1 MNRRSALVRGV
12 GVRQMAGLRGP
23 KMTIVEDRRTPG
35 RRERKKAER
44 RAAIISVARKAF
56 QKSGF
61 DGASM
66 EAIAEDSDISS
77 ATLYNYFQSK
87 SELLFSI
94 LEQDLSSLSEKITN
108 IAVDSEINPKL
119 LVLNVMNIYFCWFND
134 YDRGLIRQFVADA
147 IRSPQF
153 HGRSY
158 HHLEN
163 LMILHIEGLLNR
175 MVECGNL
182 KSSLDVESSARLI
195 FNIGNSEFYAF
206 IASENFSVDLILDR
220 IGHQVDLAIS
230 GIG

>member
-1 MNRRSALVRGV
+1 
-12 GVRQMAGLRGP
+12 MAGLRGR

-66 EAIAEDSDISS
+66 EAIAEDSDISP
-77 ATLYNYFQSK
+77 ATLYNYFPSK

-94 LEQDLSSLSEKITN
+94 LEEDLSSLSDKISN
-108 IAVDSEINPKL
+108 IVVNSKINPKL
-119 LVLNVMNIYFCWFND
+119 LILNIMNIYFYWFND
-134 YDRGLIRQFVADA
+134 YDRGLIRQFAADA

-158 HHLEN
+158 HHLES
-163 LMILHIEGLLNR
+163 LMIMHIEGLLKR

-182 KSSLDVESSARLI
+182 KSILDIKNSARLI

-206 IASENFSVDLILDR
+206 ITSEDLSVDTILDR
-220 IGHQVDLAIS
+220 INNQIDLAII
-230 GIG
+230 GIS

>member
-1 MNRRSALVRGV
+1 
-12 GVRQMAGLRGP
+12 
-23 KMTIVEDRRTPG
+23 MTIFEDRRTLG

-66 EAIAEDSDISS
+66 EAIAEESDISS

-87 SELLFSI
+87 SEILFSI
-94 LEQDLSSLSEKITN
+94 LEQDLSSLSAKITN
-108 IAVDSEINPKL
+108 IPVNSEINPKL
-119 LVLNVMNIYFCWFND
+119 LLLNIMNIYFCWFND

-158 HHLEN
+158 HHLES

-206 IASENFSVDLILDR
+206 IASENSSVDLILDR
-220 IGHQVDLAIS
+220 ISHQVDLAIS